1 MIIDGTSNTL
11 LIGEK
16 QAPERGWGYYQR
28 PNGEYVDDNCIYNGD
43 NMPTVG
49 RYAGPRFGLARSP
62 DERVNTNFG
71 GPHPGICQFVFAD
84 GGVHPIGVEIDE
96 KMLGYL
102 ANKEDEKVINEDSV
116 F

>member
-16 QAPERGWGYYQR
+16 QAPERGWGYYDKG
-28 PNGEYVDDNCIYNGD
+28 NEYFDDNSIYNAD

-49 RYAGPRFGLARSP
+49 RFAGPRFGIARSP
-62 DERVNTNFG
+62 DERVNHNFG
-71 GPHPGICQFVFAD
+71 GPHPGVCQFVFSD

-96 KMLGYL
+96 KALGYL

-116 F
+116 Y